1 MAKKQRPISVSPS
14 PEKLNN
20 AEEDA
25 TNVHQ
30 VQPISIHEPI
40 SSDPNPNSKSQK
52 RPNENNNVPL
62 SPKRTKTD
70 AAVVVDSNSKPRSHR
85 LWSFDDEVTILKGVH
100 DFISE
105 NGSDPY
111 KSIDDFHNF
120 IKKSLHVQASIT
132 QLKDKIRK
140 LRQKFEK
147 KSESPSF
154 TDPHDSE
161 IFELSK
167 KIWGNAE
174 AGYLN
179 GALKKTVSDENKER
193 ENVKV
198 VDLEKDAE
206 IENDE
211 EENETTS
218 YLMKVFQLYGLDK
231 DVIKKGI
238 KLLGDSKRME
248 LKKLWKEVQSAESEL
263 HVRRVELVA
272 KHSRFIFEAFQ
283 SSNH

>member
-85 LWSFDDEVTILKGVH
+85 LWSFDDEVTILK
-100 DFISE
+100 
-105 NGSDPY
+105 
-111 KSIDDFHNF
+111 
-120 IKKSLHVQASIT
+120 ASIT